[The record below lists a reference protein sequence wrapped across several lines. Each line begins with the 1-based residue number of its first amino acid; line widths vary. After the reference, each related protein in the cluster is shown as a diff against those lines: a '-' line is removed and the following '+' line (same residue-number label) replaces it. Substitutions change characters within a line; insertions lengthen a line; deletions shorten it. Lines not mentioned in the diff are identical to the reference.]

1 LLNIIAGTLSVG
13 VTPSTNSYESIAT
26 VTVGSGGASSIS
38 FTSIPSTFTHLQ
50 IRFINA
56 NISTAGSITTGAITV
71 NSTTSSNMAY
81 HRLTGDGSTVS
92 AYATS
97 SYSAWEDILAVSTS
111 GAVNNIFSAGVLDL
125 LDYTNTNKTKV
136 IRLLNGTDLNGS
148 GRIIFGSGL
157 VNSTSAITSITFTNA
172 TNWNQYTQFA
182 LYGIKGA

>member
-1 LLNIIAGTLSVG
+1 
-13 VTPSTNSYESIAT
+13 
-26 VTVGSGGASSIS
+26 
-38 FTSIPSTFTHLQ
+38 
-50 IRFINA
+50 
-56 NISTAGSITTGAITV
+56 
-71 NSTTSSNMAY
+71 M
-81 HRLTGDGSTVS
+81 
-92 AYATS
+92 
-97 SYSAWEDILAVSTS
+97 AVSTS